1 MKEIGEINNDWRF
14 KEFIPKSRAR
24 SLVHV
29 GVNVKI
35 YYDEP
40 DNIYYICLNDDKYY
54 IISTTNIDDI
64 IDIKTL
70 AYFVD
75 NGILVIE
82 SRDNRKFIFDENLKP
97 IRLKIIF
104 NEE

>member
-14 KEFIPKSRAR
+14 VKYTPKRKIR
-24 SLVHV
+24 SLIHT

-40 DNIYYICLNDDKYY
+40 DNIYYICINNNKCYT
-54 IISTTNIDDI
+54 ISTTNVDDIDDI
-64 IDIKTL
+64 KGI
-70 AYFVD
+70 AYFID
-75 NGILVIE
+75 NEILIIQ
-82 SRDNRKFIFDENLKP
+82 SKDNRYFIFDENLKP
-97 IRLKIIF
+97 IRLKVIS